1 MRVKKWGDY
10 NKRKRYRKMTA
21 KKTTKNGNRGITDT
35 IITAKQLGD
44 LFGVRDRMVR
54 TLAEQG
60 IAVRESNGKYRL
72 FESTK
77 NYIVLLKAQAA
88 GKRVQDDATGE
99 VLDLEQ
105 ERALHEHTKRQ
116 ITEIKLALIKGQT
129 HKAED
134 VAAVMTDIFAKI
146 KSKLEAMPT
155 KMARRLENKKRT
167 QIQAILTEEVRN
179 VLLELSSYDPAD
191 FYSDEHI
198 EIDGDKLAALGI
210 VDDGDKEE

>member
-1 MRVKKWGDY
+1 MAVKKS
-10 NKRKRYRKMTA
+10 
-21 KKTTKNGNRGITDT
+21 TKNGNRAITDT
-35 IITAKQLGD
+35 VVTAKQLGD
-44 LFGVRDRMVR
+44 LFGVGDRMVR
-54 TLAEQG
+54 NLAEQG
-60 IAVRESNGKYRL
+60 IAKKQSNGKYLL

-88 GKRVQDDATGE
+88 GKRVQDDTSGE
-99 VLDLEQ
+99 TLDLDQ

-116 ITEIKLALIKGQT
+116 ITQIKLALIKGET

-167 QIQAILTEEVRN
+167 QIQAALADEVRN
-179 VLLELSSYDPAD
+179 VLIELSSYDPQD

-198 EIDGDKLAALGI
+198 EIDTDRLAALGI
-210 VDDGDKEE
+210 TGNEDKEE

>member
-1 MRVKKWGDY
+1 MAVKKS
-10 NKRKRYRKMTA
+10 A
-21 KKTTKNGNRGITDT
+21 KNGNRAITDT
-35 IITAKQLGD
+35 VVTAKQLGD
-44 LFGVRDRMVR
+44 LFGVGDRMVR
-54 TLAEQG
+54 NLAEQG
-60 IAVRESNGKYRL
+60 IAKKQSNGKYLL

-88 GKRVQDDATGE
+88 GKRVQDDTSGE
-99 VLDLEQ
+99 TLDLDQ

-116 ITEIKLALIKGQT
+116 ITQIKLALIKGET

-167 QIQAILTEEVRN
+167 QIQAALADEVRN
-179 VLLELSSYDPAD
+179 VLIELSSYDPQD

-198 EIDGDKLAALGI
+198 EIDTDRLAALGI
-210 VDDGDKEE
+210 TGNEDKEE

>member
-1 MRVKKWGDY
+1 MAVKKS
-10 NKRKRYRKMTA
+10 
-21 KKTTKNGNRGITDT
+21 TKNGNRAITDT
-35 IITAKQLGD
+35 VVTAKQLGD
-44 LFGVRDRMVR
+44 LFGVGDRMVR
-54 TLAEQG
+54 NLAEQG
-60 IAVRESNGKYRL
+60 IAKKQSNGKYLL

-88 GKRVQDDATGE
+88 GKRVQDDTSGE
-99 VLDLEQ
+99 TLDPDQ

-116 ITEIKLALIKGQT
+116 ITQIKLALIKGET

-167 QIQAILTEEVRN
+167 QIQAALADEVRN
-179 VLLELSSYDPAD
+179 VLIELSSYDPQD
-191 FYSDEHI
+191 FYSDEYI
-198 EIDGDKLAALGI
+198 EIDTDRLAALGI
-210 VDDGDKEE
+210 TGNEDKEE

>member
-1 MRVKKWGDY
+1 M
-10 NKRKRYRKMTA
+10 NSSL
-21 KKTTKNGNRGITDT
+21 TD
-35 IITAKQLGD
+35 IVVTAKQLGTV
-44 LFGVRDRMVR
+44 FGVGDSMVR
-54 TLAEQG
+54 RLAEQG
-60 IAVRESNGKYRL
+60 IAVRQSNGKYLL

-88 GKRVQDDATGE
+88 GKKVKDEVSGE
-99 VLDLEQ
+99 ELDLDQ

-116 ITEIKLALIKGQT
+116 ITEIKLALIKGET

-134 VAAVMTDIFAKI
+134 VAAVMTDIFTKI
-146 KSKLEAMPT
+146 KSKLEAMPS

-167 QIQAILTEEVRN
+167 QIQEALTEEIRN

-198 EIDGDKLAALGI
+198 EIDGDKLSALGI
-210 VDDGDKEE
+210 LENGD